1 MRQHNYYLM
10 AIALGIGLSLTPLRA
25 QDPQKQTPQAEQGQ
39 AQVFAGALV
48 DAGCKMN
55 APNDKCEVSENT
67 RLFGLQTENGKGYRF
82 DGEGNT
88 KVMEALKSSDKKTG
102 AIKVSING
110 TLSGATLKVD
120 SIQITPGS

>member
-1 MRQHNYYLM
+1 MRQRNYFLM

-25 QDPQKQTPQAEQGQ
+25 QDNPQKQTPQAEQTQ
-39 AQVFAGALV
+39 PQVWAGELV
-48 DAGCKMN
+48 DAACKMN

-67 RLFGLQTENGKGYRF
+67 RLFGLQTENGKSYRF

-110 TLSGATLKVD
+110 TLNGATLKVET
-120 SIQITPGS
+120 IEIR